1 MKRFSES
8 GWAVWAIAPIFILA
22 LLLSEAI
29 PADRYPTREIVEG
42 NSSRF
47 ISSADN
53 TVVKSGSGYLAGIKI
68 SGGTLGTVTIYDN
81 TTCTGAETTS
91 VVDNVASTD
100 ISAGLVMPYGRW
112 MSTGICVYT
121 SAATNL
127 VVFYK

>member
-1 MKRFSES
+1 MKKIFLN
-8 GWAVWAIAPIFILA
+8 GWIVWAIAPIFILA

-81 TTCTGAETTS
+81 TTCAGTGTTI
-91 VVDNVASTD
+91 VDNVASTD